1 MSLEEKV
8 VEVKYHFFGD
18 GFVGFCTAC
27 VKIGSIFHFVN
38 VYSPCILAGKHKL
51 WADLVMSKR
60 VFSGSFWYVEDFNA
74 ISFSKERRGHGF

>member
-8 VEVKYHFFGD
+8 VEVKYHFFGFD
-18 GFVGFCTAC
+18 